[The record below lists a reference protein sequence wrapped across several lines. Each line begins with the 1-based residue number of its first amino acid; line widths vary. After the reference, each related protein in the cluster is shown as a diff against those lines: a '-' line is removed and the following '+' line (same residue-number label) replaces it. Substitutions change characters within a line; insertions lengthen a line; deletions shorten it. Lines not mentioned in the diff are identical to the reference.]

1 MKRSEEKRRERKRRI
16 LVVIDNLEDP
26 QLSVM
31 SDSALMVY
39 GKADASGIQGI
50 RALSARLP

>member
-1 MKRSEEKRRERKRRI
+1 MIEEKRREKKKREEYEI
-16 LVVIDNLEDP
+16 VIDNLDDP

>member
-1 MKRSEEKRRERKRRI
+1 MIEEKRREEK
-16 LVVIDNLEDP
+16 IDYLDDP